1 MAKLAGKK
9 TISDEEMSQEI
20 DAKRYLGKDADD
32 AQVRLFA
39 ELAIEQ
45 INQRTLDG
53 KTIHGGKFKKYSK
66 EYAAKKGVSR
76 SAFDLFLEGDML
88 DSVDYDE
95 DAIADKK
102 VRILINDDLD
112 TKKGYNHHIGDTLP
126 KRPWFGLTTDEAR
139 MLAGAVLEE
148 IPGIEPEETTQ
159 ENGATF
165 TLAELRAALK
175 QLGLE
180 QIE

>member
-9 TISDEEMSQEI
+9 TISVDEMSQEI
-20 DAKRYLGKDADD
+20 DAKRYLGKDASDE
-32 AQVRLFA
+32 QVRLFA

-66 EYAAKKGVSR
+66 EYADKKGVSR
-76 SAFDLFLEGDML
+76 SAVDLFLEGDML
-88 DSVDYDE
+88 DSVNYDE
-95 DAIADKK
+95 ETLASKK
-102 VRILINDDLD
+102 VKLFIDDELD
-112 TKKGYNHHIGDTLP
+112 TKKGFNHHTGDTLP
-126 KRPWFGLTTDEAR
+126 KRPWFGITPGEAR
-139 MLAGAVLEE
+139 SIADAVKEE
-148 IPGIEPEETTQ
+148 IQTEQRGQ
-159 ENGATF
+159 QQDQSATF